1 MEAVGSASKHGR
13 LVAHPLLGLRVA
25 GWRAWWLAVGSGQ
38 RVRKWPSTGL
48 EGTPDAF
55 SSWGWL
61 APVFKRLAGC

>member
-38 RVRKWPSTGL
+38 W
-48 EGTPDAF
+48 A
-55 SSWGWL
+55 
-61 APVFKRLAGC
+61 AGEEMAEHRAGRHSGCLFIMGMVGSCF